1 LASDGWVTETCCSN
15 VKWHS
20 QYPATDVAADSLW
33 VNQVCCADRYAYA
46 NVLGKVYIRHYSHML
61 HIGRTPKAP
70 DRLVNLTPERVD
82 QPGMQ
87 RREW

>member
-1 LASDGWVTETCCSN
+1 
-15 VKWHS
+15 
-20 QYPATDVAADSLW
+20 
-33 VNQVCCADRYAYA
+33 VCCADRYAYA
-46 NVLGKVYIRHYSHML
+46 NVLGEVYIRHYSHML

-70 DRLVNLTPERVD
+70 DRLVNLTPEWVD